1 MARQIIKLGEIV
13 KSAWGKVNANF
24 EELYSS
30 IGTIPNKVDKEAGKG
45 LSENNYTTTDKDKLA
60 GIESGAEVN
69 VLESVKVNGTALSV
83 SDKAVNIDL
92 STYAK
97 KTDIA
102 SAYRYKGSKATYA
115 DLPTSGNTAGD
126 VWNVETDDMN
136 YAWTGSKW
144 DPLGASVDLSGYATT
159 EAMNTA
165 LGNKVDKVSGKG
177 LSTNDFTAA
186 YKTKLDG
193 LSAPTKETFLAG
205 GWGNAN
211 NGVYTMTIAAAGK
224 YPTKV
229 FRQNSSSYEE
239 ALVQVAVNGNN
250 VVLTS
255 EEAFAG
261 YVVLI

>member
-1 MARQIIKLGEIV
+1 MARQVIKLGEIL
-13 KSAWGKVNANF
+13 KSAWDKVNANF

-30 IGTIPNKVDKEAGKG
+30 ISTIPNKVDKEAGKG
-45 LSENNYTTTDKDKLA
+45 LSENNYTTTEKNKLES
-60 GIESGAEVN
+60 IESGAEVN
-69 VLESVKVNGTALSV
+69 VLESVKVNGTALAV
-83 SDKAVNIDL
+83 SGKAVNIDL

-115 DLPTSGNTAGD
+115 DLPTTGNTAGD
-126 VWNVETDDMN
+126 VWNVESNDMN

-144 DPLGASVDLSGYATT
+144 DPLGASIDLTGYATT
-159 EAMNTA
+159 EAMNNA
-165 LGNKVDKVSGKG
+165 LNNKVDKVNGKG
-177 LSTNDFTAA
+177 LSTNDYTTTE
-186 YKTKLDG
+186 KNKLAG
-193 LSAPTKETFLAG
+193 LSAPTKQTFLVG
-205 GWGNAN
+205 GWGNAS

-224 YPTKV
+224 YPAKV

-239 ALVQVAVNGNN
+239 ALVQTAVNGNN
-250 VVLTS
+250 IVLTS